1 MLLDRSLAMRRKALG
16 PDHPSVAESLHR
28 QAELLKE
35 LVRAARIVRET
46 SCVGVGRRVV
56 SAQVDLS
63 LTLSV
68 LTTQGKYAEAES
80 LFERSQALREK
91 VFGLE
96 HPDVAQSLYHR
107 AGVLENQVSLEKI
120 PRRLVLYKR
129 VPESFSLLVNRS
141 FAMSCCSI
149 CSTNITS
156 VNRLGAKVGGKIL
169 GH

>member
-16 PDHPSVAESLHR
+16 PDHPSVAESLHH

-35 LVRAARIVRET
+35 LVRAARIFRET

-68 LTTQGKYAEAES
+68 LATQGKYAEAES

-107 AGVLENQVSLEKI
+107 AEVLENQVSLEKT
-120 PRRLVLYKR
+120 PD
-129 VPESFSLLVNRS
+129 
-141 FAMSCCSI
+141 AWCC
-149 CSTNITS
+149 TS
-156 VNRLGAKVGGKIL
+156 VSRNRFHYWSTAPSQCPAARYAPQI
-169 GH
+169 